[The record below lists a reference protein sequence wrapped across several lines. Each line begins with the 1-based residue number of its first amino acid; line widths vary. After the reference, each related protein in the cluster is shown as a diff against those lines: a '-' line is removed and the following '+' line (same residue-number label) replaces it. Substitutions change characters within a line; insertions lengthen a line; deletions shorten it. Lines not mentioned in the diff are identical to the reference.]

1 MSFSTARLSLPS
13 KIVSPAAFRPSVRH
27 TVRSRGA
34 LQVRNATLWSLSQK
48 GKEVELTDTVG
59 KKSICGVAGKSD
71 SQGQDK
77 VQSWT
82 LCFLR
87 PAAQCLN
94 ALIVLF
100 CTLCGVDG
108 PVRTLR

>member
-1 MSFSTARLSLPS
+1 MSFSTARLSLSS
-13 KIVSPAAFRPSVRH
+13 KTVSPVAFKPSVRH

-59 KKSICGVAGKSD
+59 MKAIRGVAGKGD
-71 SQGQDK
+71 DAGQDK

-82 LCFLR
+82 LCL
-87 PAAQCLN
+87 
-94 ALIVLF
+94 
-100 CTLCGVDG
+100 
-108 PVRTLR
+108 